1 MWKKILT
8 FIWFVV
14 MTGTV
19 LIGEIGTMIANK
31 DLTRAFKHLGFYFLL
46 GLILYQF
53 LVVYVDKKFSKQIT
67 DYLFYWSSKKVNAM
81 LKEVTKKTEKKDW
94 GSAIPQSEWN

>member
-53 LVVYVDKKFSKQIT
+53 LVVYVDKKFSKQLT
-67 DYLFYWSSKKVNAM
+67 DYLLYWGNKKM
-81 LKEVTKKTEKKDW
+81 KSILKEKVQESQKKD
-94 GSAIPQSEWN
+94 